1 MLTDDF
7 IYLDNNA
14 TTPPDPAVI
23 EEMLPFLTKYYGN
36 PSSGYA
42 FAAKSRKAVELARE
56 RLAALL
62 GCDTSEIVF
71 TSGGTESNNAVIHS
85 TLAYSAVAATKAGQ
99 SETGGKFATGRIR
112 HGGRVVT
119 TAVEHSA
126 VLRPCQDLERRGC
139 LVTFLGVDREGN
151 VDVAELEAAI
161 GPETVLVSMM
171 WANNET
177 GVLFPVEKIAEICR
191 QKGVLFHTDAVQAT
205 GKIPMR
211 LRDTAINFLSLSAHK
226 FHGPKGVGA
235 LYVNRRTSFH
245 PLIAGGGQ
253 ENERRGG
260 TENVAS
266 IVGLGKAA
274 ECASEYLSE
283 GKVLVRSM
291 RDRFEKAVLETVSG
305 AAVNGADA
313 ARIPNTSSFSF
324 EGIESPAALLLLDRH
339 RICCSAGSACRTGS
353 QEASHV
359 LRAMDPSG
367 DGARRSLR
375 FSFGRFNTEA
385 QIGRAIEVVPKVIEK
400 LREVA
405 APARGSA
412 VSSVATAP

>member
-1 MLTDDF
+1 MERMTGDEF

-14 TTPPDPAVI
+14 TTPLDPAVI

-36 PSSGYA
+36 PSSGYG
-42 FAAKSRKAVELARE
+42 FAAMARKAVDLARG

-62 GCDTSEIVF
+62 GCEPSEIIL

-85 TLAYSAVAATKAGQ
+85 ALQ
-99 SETGGKFATGRIR
+99 FEPCGK
-112 HGGRVVT
+112 HVVT
-119 TAVEHSA
+119 SAVEHSA
-126 VLRPCQDLERRGC
+126 VLRPCQDLEKRGC
-139 LVTFLGVDREGN
+139 FVTFLGVNRDGN
-151 VDVAELEAAI
+151 IDVAELDAAI
-161 GPETVLVSMM
+161 RPETALVSMM

-177 GVLFPVEKIAEICR
+177 GVLFPVEKIAEICHR
-191 QKGVLFHTDAVQAT
+191 KGVLFHTDAVQAV
-205 GKIPMR
+205 GKIPIR

-235 LYVNRRTSFH
+235 LYVRRGTRFH
-245 PLIAGGGQ
+245 ASIAGGGQ
-253 ENERRGG
+253 ESGRRGG

-274 ECASEYLSE
+274 ELAAQYLADGNCS
-283 GKVLVRSM
+283 VHSM

-305 AAVNGADA
+305 ASVNGAGA
-313 ARIPNTSSFSF
+313 LRIPNTSSLSF
-324 EGIESPAALLLLDRH
+324 EGIESSAALLLLDRH

-359 LRAMDPSG
+359 LRAMNPNG

-385 QIGRAIEVVPKVIEK
+385 EIDRAIEIVPKVIRK
-400 LREVA
+400 LRETAVPRAVA
-405 APARGSA
+405 A
-412 VSSVATAP
+412 AT

>member
-1 MLTDDF
+1 MAADEF
-7 IYLDNNA
+7 IYFDNNA
-14 TTPPDPAVI
+14 TTPLDPAVI

-85 TLAYSAVAATKAGQ
+85 TLAYYPVAATKAGQ

-139 LVTFLGVDREGN
+139 LVTFVGVDGHGN
-151 VDVAELEAAI
+151 VDLAELEQAI
-161 GPETVLVSMM
+161 RPETAIVSMM

-191 QKGVLFHTDAVQAT
+191 EKGVLFHTDAVQAA
-205 GKIPMR
+205 GKIPIR

-235 LYVNRRTSFH
+235 LYVNRRTRFT
-245 PLIAGGGQ
+245 PLVAGGGQ
-253 ENERRGG
+253 ENGRRGG
-260 TENVAS
+260 TENAAG

-274 ECASEYLSE
+274 ELAGKHLIE
-283 GKVLVRSM
+283 GKCSVRSM
-291 RDRFEKAVLETVSG
+291 RDRFEKALLETVNG
-305 AAVNGADA
+305 ALVNGAGA
-313 ARIPNTSSFSF
+313 ERIPNTSSLAF
-324 EGIESPAALLLLDRH
+324 EGIESSAALLLLDRH

-359 LRAMDPSG
+359 LRAMNPKG

-375 FSFGRFNTEA
+375 FSFSRFNTEA
-385 QIGRAIEVVPKVIEK
+385 QTDHVTEIVPKVIEK
-400 LREVA
+400 LRQMSVP
-405 APARGSA
+405 AP
-412 VSSVATAP
+412 VATAL

>member
-1 MLTDDF
+1 
-7 IYLDNNA
+7 
-14 TTPPDPAVI
+14 VI

-36 PSSGYA
+36 PSGGYS
-42 FAAKSRKAVELARE
+42 FAATARKAIDLTRE

-62 GCDTSEIVF
+62 GCEPPDIVF
-71 TSGGTESNNAVIHS
+71 TSGGTESNTAAIN
-85 TLAYSAVAATKAGQ
+85 SALQ
-99 SETGGKFATGRIR
+99 FEPRGK
-112 HGGRVVT
+112 HVVT

-126 VLRPCQDLERRGC
+126 VLRPCQDLAKRGC
-139 LVTFLGVDREGN
+139 DVTFLGVDRHGN
-151 VDVAELEAAI
+151 LDLAELDAAI
-161 GPETVLVSMM
+161 RSETALVSIM

-211 LRDTAINFLSLSAHK
+211 LRDTAINSLSLSAHK

-235 LYVNRRTSFH
+235 LYVNRRTRFN

-253 ENERRGG
+253 ENGRRGG

-266 IVGLGKAA
+266 IIGLGKAA
-274 ECASEYLSE
+274 ELALKYLAE
-283 GKVLVRSM
+283 GKCTIRSM
-291 RDRFEKAVLETVSG
+291 RDRFEKSVLKMVSG
-305 AAVNGADA
+305 ASVNGAGAD
-313 ARIPNTSSFSF
+313 RLPNTSSVSF

-339 RICCSAGSACRTGS
+339 GICCSAGSACRTGS

-359 LRAMDPSG
+359 LRAMNPSG

-375 FSFGRFNTEA
+375 FSLGRFNTEA
-385 QIGRAIEVVPKVIEK
+385 QIDHTVEVVLKVIQK
-400 LREVA
+400 LRQTA
-405 APARGSA
+405 APRSARA
-412 VSSVATAP
+412 LAC

>member
-1 MLTDDF
+1 MTPDDEI

-14 TTPPDPAVI
+14 TTPLDPAVI

-42 FAAKSRKAVELARE
+42 FAARARKAVDLARE
-56 RLAALL
+56 RLATLL
-62 GCDTSEIVF
+62 GCEPPEIVF

-85 TLAYSAVAATKAGQ
+85 VPQ
-99 SETGGKFATGRIR
+99 FEPRGK
-112 HGGRVVT
+112 HVVT
-119 TAVEHSA
+119 NAVEHSA
-126 VLRPCQDLERRGC
+126 VLRPCQDLEKRGC
-139 LVTFLGVDREGN
+139 AVMFLGVDQHGN
-151 VDVAELEAAI
+151 LDVAELEAAI
-161 GPETVLVSMM
+161 RPETALVSIM

-191 QKGVLFHTDAVQAT
+191 EKGVLFHTDAVQAA
-205 GKIPMR
+205 GKISIC

-235 LYVNRRTSFH
+235 LFVNRRTRFQ
-245 PLIAGGGQ
+245 PLVAGGGQ
-253 ENERRGG
+253 ENGRRGG

-274 ECASEYLSE
+274 ERASQYLSE
-283 GKVLVRSM
+283 GKTHVRSM
-291 RDRFEKAVLETVSG
+291 RDRFEKAILETVNG
-305 AAVNGADA
+305 AAVNGAGA

-353 QEASHV
+353 EGASHV

-375 FSFGRFNTEA
+375 FSFGRFNTDA
-385 QIGRAIEVVPKVIEK
+385 QLDRAIEIVPKVIEK
-400 LREVA
+400 LRGMA
-405 APARGSA
+405 ASPRGSA

>member
-1 MLTDDF
+1 MAADEF
-7 IYLDNNA
+7 IYFDNNA
-14 TTPPDPAVI
+14 TTPLDPAVI

-99 SETGGKFATGRIR
+99 SETDGKFATGRIR

-191 QKGVLFHTDAVQAT
+191 QKGVLFHTDAVQAV
-205 GKIPMR
+205 GKIPIR

-235 LYVNRRTSFH
+235 LCVNRRTRFS

-253 ENERRGG
+253 ENGRRGG
-260 TENVAS
+260 TENVAG

-274 ECASEYLSE
+274 ELAVKYLEE
-283 GKVLVRSM
+283 GKCSIRSM
-291 RDRFEKAVLETVSG
+291 RDRFEKAILKSASG
-305 AAVNGADA
+305 ASVNGAPA
-313 ARIPNTSSFSF
+313 AAERIPNTSSLSF
-324 EGIESPAALLLLDRH
+324 EGIESPAALILLDRH
-339 RICCSAGSACRTGS
+339 G
-353 QEASHV
+353 
-359 LRAMDPSG
+359 L
-367 DGARRSLR
+367 
-375 FSFGRFNTEA
+375 
-385 QIGRAIEVVPKVIEK
+385 
-400 LREVA
+400 
-405 APARGSA
+405 
-412 VSSVATAP
+412 